1 MPTLN
6 ITAPGVNFKSA
17 APGSRGSF
25 GCFGIR
31 LDQST
36 SITST
41 GSAKTLTE
49 NELSHRHPLPQLVN
63 FTCCHG
69 CLLKA
74 IDILDEHCS
83 AVLLDPSGKN
93 AKTHLDWWKNK
104 RNAKR
109 NRNKYLYGLRN
120 LIPCLIFCFILT
132 AIPLWKVTQ
141 ILHSQQVWTYYAFRK
156 VTIQLNMLRWIQ
168 IKCLES

>member
-1 MPTLN
+1 MKSSGPANRLEMPTLN

-49 NELSHRHPLPQLVN
+49 NELSYHHFLPQLIN
-63 FTCCHG
+63 FTCYAHG
-69 CLLKA
+69 CVLKA
-74 IDILDEHCS
+74 IYILDEHCS
-83 AVLLDPSGKN
+83 AVLLDSSGKN
-93 AKTHLDWWKNK
+93 VKTHLVGWKTGEIQKETEIKSIWIKKPQPMPNIL
-104 RNAKR
+104 
-109 NRNKYLYGLRN
+109 LYFYCN
-120 LIPCLIFCFILT
+120 PFVK
-132 AIPLWKVTQ
+132 A
-141 ILHSQQVWTYYAFRK
+141 SA
-156 VTIQLNMLRWIQ
+156 
-168 IKCLES
+168 

>member
-1 MPTLN
+1 MKSSGPANRLEMPTLN

-49 NELSHRHPLPQLVN
+49 NELSHHHPLPQLIN
-63 FTCCHG
+63 FTCCAHG

-74 IDILDEHCS
+74 IHILDEHCS
-83 AVLLDPSGKN
+83 VVLLDSSGKN
-93 AKTHLDWWKNK
+93 IKIHLDGGKIGEMQK
-104 RNAKR
+104 EIEMQSR
-109 NRNKYLYGLRN
+109 
-120 LIPCLIFCFILT
+120 
-132 AIPLWKVTQ
+132 
-141 ILHSQQVWTYYAFRK
+141 
-156 VTIQLNMLRWIQ
+156 MD
-168 IKCLES
+168 